1 MYSSAAGQ
9 ARFVITNP
17 DLIFNFQDLSE
28 KQINEIKTHDWGQYP
43 YSKGLLS
50 CEFSLGNEPKIL
62 SELFQQGMERFKI
75 IDKDVELLS
84 VHRQGLH
91 LTSTDLDNPLP
102 IHADSFEFSGF
113 WTILVHLTGT
123 MGQTKFYNNHI
134 HPREILAF
142 DFSPGRILIFPS
154 LFAHSGTKPIDG
166 TFRYTMNYRVLVKT
180 HLNNL
185 TLSKSKLNYAE

>member
-1 MYSSAAGQ
+1 MYSSALGQ

-17 DLIFNFQDLSE
+17 NLIFNFQDLSE
-28 KQINEIKTHDWGQYP
+28 GQVNELNSHDWGSYP

-50 CEFSLGNEPKIL
+50 CEFALGNEPRIL
-62 SELFQQGMERFKI
+62 TELLNEGMARFKL

-102 IHADSFEFSGF
+102 IHADSFDFAGF
-113 WTILVHLTGT
+113 WTILVHLSGT
-123 MGQTKFYNNHI
+123 MGQTKFYDNHI
-134 HPREILAF
+134 KPKEIMSF
-142 DFSPGRILIFPS
+142 DFSPGRIVIFPS

-166 TFRYTMNYRVLVKT
+166 TTRYTMNYRVLVKT
-180 HLNNL
+180 HLNSL
-185 TLSKSKLNYAE
+185 TLAKSNFNNE